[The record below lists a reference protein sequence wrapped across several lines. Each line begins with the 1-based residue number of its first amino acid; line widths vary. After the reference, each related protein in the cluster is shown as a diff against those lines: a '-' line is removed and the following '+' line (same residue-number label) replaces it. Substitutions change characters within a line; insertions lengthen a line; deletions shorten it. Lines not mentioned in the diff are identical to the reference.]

1 MAENMTSSELSSGT
15 VNGRGIKLAGAALV
29 APGSSL
35 ILDGKILPGAA
46 HLVGGL
52 LARWAL
58 GPIGWLLVAANSYSQ
73 SVTGKNLPEQVQA
86 MRPNQT
92 GVPPQ
97 E

>member
-15 VNGRGIKLAGAALV
+15 VIGRGIKIAGETLI

-46 HLVGGL
+46 HVVGGL

-58 GPIGWLLVAANSYSQ
+58 GPVGWLLVAANSYSQ
-73 SVTGKNLPEQVQA
+73 SVTGRNLPEQVQA
-86 MRPNQT
+86 MRASH
-92 GVPPQ
+92 VPP
-97 E
+97 EA

>member
-1 MAENMTSSELSSGT
+1 MAEKMTSSELSSGT
-15 VNGRGIKLAGAALV
+15 VIGRGIKIAGEALV

-46 HLVGGL
+46 HVVGGL

-73 SVTGKNLPEQVQA
+73 SVTGKNLPEQVEA
-86 MRPNQT
+86 MRANQA

-97 E
+97 V